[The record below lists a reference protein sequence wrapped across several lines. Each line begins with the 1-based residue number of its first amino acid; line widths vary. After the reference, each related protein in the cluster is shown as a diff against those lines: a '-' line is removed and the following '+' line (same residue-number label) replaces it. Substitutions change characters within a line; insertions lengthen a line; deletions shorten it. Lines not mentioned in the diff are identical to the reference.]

1 MKNPSCVAAN
11 LSANERKG
19 LAFLALTKIAQVTQL
34 ADQQGVSRQFIYRQ
48 KHKAEQA
55 IDQAFAA
62 KGTDV
67 LFHLPVTPHAMA
79 GSVDTGLDPDLP

>member
-34 ADQQGVSRQFIYRQ
+34 AEQQGVSRQFIYRQ
-48 KHKAEQA
+48 KHSKRLAEA
-55 IDQAFAA
+55 Y
-62 KGTDV
+62 
-67 LFHLPVTPHAMA
+67 
-79 GSVDTGLDPDLP
+79 